1 MGRFSKELYDR
12 NVIIKS
18 AYLFT
23 DKYYIH
29 IDTDQEAFI
38 VTFISKE
45 SDNADEVEMKYEN
58 ESMFITLA
66 LIMFFIM
73 IHFCLMAVQGAI
85 ISRLSEIGSSGMH
98 CGLTQEDVEKYID
111 LEEDYDDAEENIKL
125 CEEILNEN
133 KEEVI
138 NEEIKDDEINSTP
151 GDQEHDQV

>member
-45 SDNADEVEMKYEN
+45 SNIADEVEMRYEN
-58 ESMFITLA
+58 E
-66 LIMFFIM
+66 LI
-73 IHFCLMAVQGAI
+73 
-85 ISRLSEIGSSGMH
+85 
-98 CGLTQEDVEKYID
+98 
-111 LEEDYDDAEENIKL
+111 AEQTRVL
-125 CEEILNEN
+125 
-133 KEEVI
+133 I
-138 NEEIKDDEINSTP
+138 NEKTRNLRELIAARALSSTIIDTHLENDTNDESGNGQIFAASDILQDWFCDDE
-151 GDQEHDQV
+151 